1 MVVLSKS
8 NLFVFI
14 YFIYYI
20 LLHYYALDTYS
31 FSKEKQEGYRSR
43 EEVVGETLER
53 VGGGETVIRVYCIKT
68 IIFNKRKESLALV
81 SCSNK
86 SPLI

>member
-8 NLFVFI
+8 NLFAFI
-14 YFIYYI
+14 YLIYYI

-43 EEVVGETLER
+43 EEVVWGDTGKSR
-53 VGGGETVIRVYCIKT
+53 GRG
-68 IIFNKRKESLALV
+68 N
-81 SCSNK
+81 SNK
-86 SPLI
+86 SILHKNNYFQ